1 MMDVEEFTAIINPPD
16 SAILA
21 VGAIKEKVIKKGE
34 GFGVINV
41 MKLTL
46 SCDHRSVD
54 GAVGAAFL
62 QTLKKFL
69 ENPVTMLV

>member
-1 MMDVEEFTAIINPPD
+1 MMEIEEFTAIINPPD

-21 VGAIKEKVIKKGE
+21 VGRIKETVVKRAD
-34 GFGVINV
+34 GFGTSNF
-41 MKLTL
+41 MKVTL

-62 QTLKKFL
+62 QTFKKYL